1 MATGAL
7 FIGWQDIKA
16 GREAK
21 ALEIFQYAV
30 EFWGK
35 KQAEKKIESFEPV
48 LLQPY
53 GGSLI
58 GYFLV
63 RGEPTALD
71 AIRSSDEFA
80 DLEAR
85 CMHAVHGLV
94 VTRGR
99 INEGVKQFLQTW
111 QKNIPAK

>member
-7 FIGWQDIKA
+7 FVSWSDIKL

-21 ALEIFQYAV
+21 ALEVFQYAV
-30 EFWGK
+30 ELWGK

-48 LLQPY
+48 LFDGQAA
-53 GGSLI
+53 GLI
-58 GYFLV
+58 GYFLI
-63 RGEPTALD
+63 RGEPAALET
-71 AIRSSDEFA
+71 IRTSQDFEE
-80 DLEAR
+80 LVAR
-85 CMHAVHGLV
+85 CMHVVHGLT

-111 QKNIPAK
+111 QKTIPSK